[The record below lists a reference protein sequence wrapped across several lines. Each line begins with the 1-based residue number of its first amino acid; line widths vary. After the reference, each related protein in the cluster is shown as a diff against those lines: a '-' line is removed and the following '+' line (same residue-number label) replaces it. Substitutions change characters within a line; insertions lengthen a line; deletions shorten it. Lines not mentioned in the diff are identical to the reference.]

1 VVAPRPPG
9 IELVSILQVVGG
21 GHSPHD
27 AGGQGDCGRFSV
39 LAATEEH
46 WPEASVG
53 TRSNDRFPR
62 SPTVQ
67 FHVPAAPGAPGAAPG
82 VLRSG
87 TRTSPHGSEQE
98 EPLSTVD
105 AHLAA
110 VPRLRRGLAAS
121 TLGCRGHGRHR
132 LQWPQAAME
141 GSGSRTESNAGLGQD
156 ARGHRGRFVHG
167 AIVLVNEL
175 ERPREP
181 DVRGGLG
188 SSAEERLSE
197 TFSGRLRIPWRNLP
211 GSGQAAWSDAAP
223 WHQEER

>member
-1 VVAPRPPG
+1 MVAPRPPG
-9 IELVSILQVVGG
+9 IELVSIFQVVGG
-21 GHSPHD
+21 GYPPHD
-27 AGGQGDCGRFSV
+27 AAHQGIGRFLSV

-46 WPEASVG
+46 RPKAGVG
-53 TRSNDRFPR
+53 TRLDDRLPR
-62 SPTVQ
+62 TPAVQ
-67 FHVPAAPGAPGAAPG
+67 RDVPAAPGAPGAAPG

-87 TRTSPHGSEQE
+87 PCAASHGVEQE
-98 EPLSTVD
+98 EPQCSLD
-105 AHLAA
+105 DHLAA

-121 TLGCRGHGRHR
+121 TLGNRGHGRYW
-132 LQWPQAAME
+132 LQWPQAAVE
-141 GSGSRTESNAGLGQD
+141 GGRSWTQGHTGLGQD
-156 ARGHRGRFVHG
+156 ACGHRGRLVHG